1 MKRSH
6 LLLGSAALFGF
17 VSIAQAAVKQFEVDA
32 NHSIFGFTASTL
44 LFDVQGHFDKYKVQ
58 ASGDPETLAD
68 AKVQIEIDA
77 KSINTANKTR
87 DDHLRGADFFDAAKH
102 PKITFTSTAVKKD
115 GNKIVVDGT
124 LKLHGQEK
132 NLSIPFEAVTA
143 KNGAGVLETVY
154 KAELPLSRKDFG
166 IGADSVAA
174 KISLKDEVKLK
185 LLLAGFFEEK
195 KGK

>member
-17 VSIAQAAVKQFEVDA
+17 VGIAQAAVKQFEVDA

-68 AKVQIEIDA
+68 AKVQIEIDV

-87 DDHLRGADFFDAAKH
+87 DDHLRNPDFFDAAKH

-132 NLSIPFEAVTA
+132 NLSIPFEVVTA